1 MTSKTV
7 SDLDSYE
14 AIRQAVPPV
23 CVSGVR
29 GGAGQSR
36 GPLARWSTRIRRNAA
51 FLTKMPYARRTGSGR
66 RDPSLATAV
75 NPVELRSHAT
85 PARPARHEP
94 ACRANPVGQAAF
106 SRAPS
111 GTSPVVT
118 YFHSATS
125 SFLAR
130 ATAAILR
137 MRPRTA
143 PTRSANRRARAL
155 SGW

>member
-1 MTSKTV
+1 M
-7 SDLDSYE
+7 
-14 AIRQAVPPV
+14 A
-23 CVSGVR
+23 
-29 GGAGQSR
+29 
-36 GPLARWSTRIRRNAA
+36 PL
-51 FLTKMPYARRTGSGR
+51 PGYARAAYHPPPMPRRTIQRGNQ
-66 RDPSLATAV
+66 PETV
-75 NPVELRSHAT
+75 SHAT